1 MNGRGLPAGY
11 QYAGIASG
19 VKSVEGARD
28 LALIASDRDATI
40 AGVYTQNLVAAA
52 PVVLCR
58 QRTPTERGRV
68 VVVNSGNANACT
80 GEQGL
85 VDARAMAGAAAAA
98 VGAGEDQAL
107 VLSTGIIGQSL
118 PMEKILAGIQRA
130 HSELAAGPDAFE
142 AASHAILTTDNG
154 PKTMSTTVDCPA
166 GVVQLA
172 GMAKGAAMIGP
183 NMATM
188 LAVFLT
194 DAALEKEA
202 ARQVLTTAVD
212 LSFNCISVEGHTS
225 TNDTVLLVA
234 NGAGGGAPLEGES
247 LAAFQQALSDA
258 CLELAKMIPDDGEGA
273 THLVQVEVL
282 GAADDASARRV
293 AATVANSN
301 LVKTGITGCDP
312 NWGRIISAVG
322 YAGVPLQ
329 TERLG
334 LQLNGITLFRDGGP
348 VPFDQQQ
355 ATESMRQSRE
365 VHIRLELG
373 DGPGRACFWTSD
385 LTVDYVTFNSDYH
398 T

>member
-1 MNGRGLPAGY
+1 MNGRMLPAGY

-28 LALIASDRDATI
+28 LALIASDREATV
-40 AGVYTQNLVAAA
+40 AGVFTQNLVAAA
-52 PVVLCR
+52 PVVVCR
-58 QRTPTERGRV
+58 QRTPTQRGRV

-85 VDARAMAGAAAAA
+85 TDARAMAAAAAA
-98 VGAGEDQAL
+98 VVGVDEDQSL
-107 VLSTGIIGQSL
+107 VLSTGIIGRPL
-118 PMEKILAGIQRA
+118 PMEKILAGIQQA
-130 HSELAAGPDAFE
+130 HSELAAGAEAFE
-142 AASHAILTTDNG
+142 AASHAILTTDSG
-154 PKTMSTTVDCPA
+154 PKTMSATVDCPA
-166 GVVQLA
+166 GAVQLA

-194 DAALEKEA
+194 DAALEKEVA
-202 ARQVLTTAVD
+202 QQVLKTAVD

-225 TNDTVLLVA
+225 TNDSVLLVA
-234 NGAGGGAPLEGES
+234 NGAGGGSPLEGED
-247 LAAFQQALSDA
+247 LGAFQQGLNDA
-258 CLELAKMIPDDGEGA
+258 CLELAKMIPDDGEGS
-273 THLVQVEVL
+273 THLVQIEVL

-329 TERLG
+329 TDSLG
-334 LQLNGITLFRDGGP
+334 LELNGITLFKDGAP
-348 VPFDQQQ
+348 VSFDEQQ
-355 ATESMRQSRE
+355 AVESMRQSRE
-365 VHIRLELG
+365 VHVKLELG